1 VSWRSSTDLYR
12 MPITV
17 DHTGAVAGVFDATAT
32 IPADMMHFWSTVQST
47 GNDIR
52 VVRADGITAV
62 TKFDL
67 DTFSTTNKTG
77 TLEIQDTAAAQSSLQ
92 YWLMWGDS
100 GLSSGVTAFVPVG
113 PKPAYIDQGAPAPG
127 CVVLARAQE
136 RPGETAPI
144 FEIAKDPD
152 STIYVWF
159 VFGPMLQQRVNPSQ
173 GSYELETLTY
183 CTPSAAAGLTVTVSA
198 TRFEDGR
205 PGRGAVKIKVSGGT
219 TANDY
224 IITATAGTSEGR
236 VLTMRAKVKVRA
248 MA

>member
-1 VSWRSSTDLYR
+1 MSWRASNDLYR
-12 MPITV
+12 VPVTV
-17 DHTGAVAGVFDATAT
+17 DHTATGAGAFDATVT
-32 IPADMMHFWSTVQST
+32 IPADMAHFWSTVQST

-52 VVRADGITAV
+52 VTRADGYTPV

-77 TLEIQDTAAAQSSLQ
+77 TLEIQDTATAQSSLL
-92 YWLMWGDS
+92 YWMYWGDS
-100 GLSSGVTAFVPVG
+100 SLTSGTSSFVPSSAKTG
-113 PKPAYIDQGAPAPG
+113 YMDQGVPAPG
-127 CVVLARAQE
+127 CVVIARPQE

-144 FEIAKDPD
+144 NEIAKDPD

-159 VFGPMLQQRVNPSQ
+159 VFGPLLQRRANPAQ
-173 GSYELETLTY
+173 GAYELETLTY
-183 CTPSAAAGLTVTVSA
+183 CTPSAAAGLTVTTAS

-205 PGRGAVKIKVSGGT
+205 PGRIAVRVKVSGGT

>member
-1 VSWRSSTDLYR
+1 MSWRDSNDLYR
-12 MPITV
+12 IPITV
-17 DHTGAVAGVFDATAT
+17 DHTGAAAGAFDATVT
-32 IPADMMHFWSTVQST
+32 FPTDLSSFWSTVQST

-52 VVRADGITAV
+52 VTRADGYTPV

-67 DTFSTTNKTG
+67 DAFNTTTKAG
-77 TLEIQDTAAAQSSLQ
+77 TLEIQDTAAAQSSLL
-92 YWLMWGDS
+92 YWMYWGNSALTS
-100 GLSSGVTAFVPVG
+100 GTSAFVPG
-113 PKPAYIDQGAPAPG
+113 AAKSAYMDPGKPAPG

-144 FEIAKDPD
+144 VTLAKDPD

-159 VFGPMLQQRVNPSQ
+159 VFGPLLQQRANPANGQ
-173 GSYELETLTY
+173 YELETLTY
-183 CTPSAAAGLTVTVSA
+183 CTPSAAGGLTVTVAS

-205 PGRGAVKIKVSGGT
+205 PGRCAVRVKVSGGT

-236 VLTMRAKVKVRA
+236 ILTMRAKVKVRA